1 MFIIYEHR
9 DTILKKL
16 TIMKTNMILAFSL
29 LTSFATSAEEA
40 ITKEISPNKPFMIK
54 VKMSQTCFHI
64 SQKTKNINK
73 LDGWTCNKD
82 DENQK
87 FVFIPTGNEWFQ
99 LKSISTGLCVE
110 VKNANTRHHVS
121 TALAACKKQ
130 DHQLWKKN
138 PVGNEW
144 FTLSTKH
151 SSGCLDLDHGMRRNG
166 NRFIW
171 QRCLKQSN
179 KRWFDKQVF
188 KTL

>member
-1 MFIIYEHR
+1 MKFYL
-9 DTILKKL
+9 ILLLSFLLSFVATAKEAL
-16 TIMKTNMILAFSL
+16 TEE
-29 LTSFATSAEEA
+29 TSQ
-40 ITKEISPNKPFMIK
+40 NKPVMIK
-54 VKMSQTCFHI
+54 VKMSGTCFHL
-64 SQKTKNINK
+64 STKANDTGK
-73 LDGWTCNKD
+73 LDGWACNER

-87 FVFIPTGNEWFQ
+87 FVLMPIDNKWFQ
-99 LKSISTGLCVE
+99 LKSAKNGLCVE
-110 VKNANTRHHVS
+110 VKNANKRHHVS
-121 TALAACKKQ
+121 TALAVCNEQ

-138 PVGNEW
+138 FVDDDW

-151 SSGCLDLDHGMRRNG
+151 NPGCLDLDHGVRRNG